1 MLRFGNEEAHHY
13 IVGVYST
20 KEGANFAGDM
30 EEEYRAG
37 KYTKRIIPIELDA
50 PVTLAWAD

>member
-13 IVGVYST
+13 IVGVYSS

-30 EEEYRAG
+30 EEEYRGG
-37 KYTKRIIPIELDA
+37 KYEKRIIPIELDA
-50 PVTLAWAD
+50 PVTIAWVD